1 MTPKRDRTHIVTE
14 YAKLASEYDSRWSS
28 YIRMTTDATL
38 ARMPSELGDVLDV
51 GCGTGAILSSLV
63 DQFPASKLTGVDAS
77 SEMLQIAKD
86 RLPPQV
92 ELRTGWAEELAF
104 EHSSFD
110 TVVCC
115 NVFHFIRHP
124 DQALQEMLRVLRPGG
139 VIIITDWCDDYLT
152 CKLCDIYL
160 RWSDPSHFRMYGVSE
175 FQQLI
180 EEAGASQVQIHRY
193 KVTWLW
199 GLMTASAT
207 KPSVAAGGEASSTS

>member
-1 MTPKRDRTHIVTE
+1 
-14 YAKLASEYDSRWSS
+14 
-28 YIRMTTDATL
+28 MTTDATL
-38 ARMPSELGDVLDV
+38 TRMPRNLGDVLDI
-51 GCGTGAILSSLV
+51 GCGTGAILCGL
-63 DQFPASKLTGVDAS
+63 L
-77 SEMLQIAKD
+77 ELAKD

-92 ELRTGWAEELAF
+92 ELREGWAEELPF
-104 EHSSFD
+104 QDSSFD

-124 DQALQEMLRVLRPGG
+124 NQALQEMLRVLRPGG
-139 VIIITDWCDDYLT
+139 VMIVTDWCDDYLT

-175 FQQLI
+175 FQRLI
-180 EEAGASQVQIHRY
+180 EDAGASPVQIEKY

-207 KPSVAAGGEASSTS
+207 KPTVASGGETSASS